1 MNIYSIEEIIKAS
14 NSILKKKDTPVYK
27 NIELNKI
34 KKIDNKKKPLLIPNK
49 DSIKRVPVII
59 HNVNN
64 DELLDKLYN
73 FFKNK
78 VKKNTIKLIIELK
91 EELVSL
97 GNKIVV
103 LKFHGEE
110 KDKSNILLKSDI
122 LNLVNEKNKI
132 KYELKKEIINTNL
145 LQVENKNLKSKYLDL
160 ESNLKTLKN
169 EKYELKKE
177 IINTN
182 LLQVE
187 NKNLKSKY
195 LDLESNLKT
204 LKNEKYELKKEIIN
218 TNLLQVENK
227 NLKSK
232 YLDLESNLK
241 TLKNEKYE
249 LKKETDELQ
258 VLTNTLKLPKNL
270 IEEKNKQIVNLKNKI
285 IFYQEDSLRINNEL
299 MNSQKKLKNINL
311 EISNLKNE
319 RINFI
324 EKVNS
329 INKVIK
335 GENVVSNAFED
346 SIASQIDYNKNK
358 EKINKNNLNNEIK
371 KIFDK

>member
-14 NSILKKKDTPVYK
+14 NSILKQKDTPAYK
-27 NIELNKI
+27 NIELNEN
-34 KKIDNKKKPLLIPNK
+34 KKTNNEKKPLFIPNK
-49 DSIKRVPVII
+49 NFIKRVPVII
-59 HNVNN
+59 HNVNK

-78 VKKNTIKLIIELK
+78 VKRNTIKLIIELK

-110 KDKSNILLKSDI
+110 KDKSNILLKEDI

-132 KYELKKEIINTNL
+132 KYELKKKIINTNL
-145 LQVENKNLKSKYLDL
+145 LQVENKDLKSKYLDL

-187 NKNLKSKY
+187 NK
-195 LDLESNLKT
+195 D
-204 LKNEKYELKKEIIN
+204 
-218 TNLLQVENK
+218 
-227 NLKSK
+227 LKSK

-249 LKKETDELQ
+249 LKKETDKLQ
-258 VLTNTLKLPKNL
+258 VLTNTLKLPKNV
-270 IEEKNKQIVNLKNKI
+270 IEEKNEQIENLKNKI

-299 MNSQKKLKNINL
+299 MNSQKKSKNINL

-324 EKVNS
+324 EKINS

-335 GENVVSNAFED
+335 GENVVSNAFENSVKPKVEILD
-346 SIASQIDYNKNK
+346 HK
-358 EKINKNNLNNEIK
+358 KNNTLDINSEVAN
-371 KIFDK
+371 IFNKQ

>member
-14 NSILKKKDTPVYK
+14 NSILKKKGTPSY
-27 NIELNKI
+27 NNEELNI
-34 KKIDNKKKPLLIPNK
+34 VKKTNNEKKHLLIPNK
-49 DSIKRVPVII
+49 DFIKRVPVII
-59 HNVNN
+59 HNVNK

-78 VKKNTIKLIIELK
+78 VKRNTIKLIIELK

-110 KDKSNILLKSDI
+110 KDKSNILLKEDI

-145 LQVENKNLKSKYLDL
+145 LQVENKD
-160 ESNLKTLKN
+160 
-169 EKYELKKE
+169 
-177 IINTN
+177 
-182 LLQVE
+182 
-187 NKNLKSKY
+187 
-195 LDLESNLKT
+195 
-204 LKNEKYELKKEIIN
+204 
-218 TNLLQVENK
+218 
-227 NLKSK
+227 LKSK

-249 LKKETDELQ
+249 LKKETDKLQ
-258 VLTNTLKLPKNL
+258 VLTNTLKLPENV
-270 IEEKNKQIVNLKNKI
+270 IEEKNKQIENLKNKI

-299 MNSQKKLKNINL
+299 LNSQKKAKNINL

-319 RINFI
+319 RISFI

-335 GENVVSNAFED
+335 GENVVSNAFEN
-346 SIASQIDYNKNK
+346 SVKPK
-358 EKINKNNLNNEIK
+358 EEILDHKKNNTLDINSEVAN
-371 KIFDK
+371 IFNKQ

>member
-1 MNIYSIEEIIKAS
+1 MNIYSIEEIINAS
-14 NSILKKKDTPVYK
+14 NSILKKKDTPVYN

-34 KKIDNKKKPLLIPNK
+34 KKINNKKKPLLIQNK
-49 DSIKRVPVII
+49 NFIKRVPVVI
-59 HNVNN
+59 HNVNK
-64 DELLDKLYN
+64 DELLDELYN

-97 GNKIVV
+97 RNKISV

-110 KDKSNILLKSDI
+110 KDKSNILLKDDI

-132 KYELKKEIINTNL
+132 IYNLKKEVINTNL
-145 LQVENKNLKSKYLDL
+145 LQVENKNLESNSLKL

-169 EKYELKKE
+169 EKYELEKK
-177 IINTN
+177 
-182 LLQVE
+182 
-187 NKNLKSKY
+187 
-195 LDLESNLKT
+195 
-204 LKNEKYELKKEIIN
+204 
-218 TNLLQVENK
+218 
-227 NLKSK
+227 
-232 YLDLESNLK
+232 
-241 TLKNEKYE
+241 
-249 LKKETDELQ
+249 TDKLQ
-258 VLTNTLKLPKNL
+258 VLTNTLKLPKNV
-270 IEEKNKQIVNLKNKI
+270 IEEKNKQIENLENKI

-299 MNSQKKLKNINL
+299 LNYQKKSKNINL

-319 RINFI
+319 RISFI

-346 SIASQIDYNKNK
+346 SKASEIDYNKNK

-371 KIFDK
+371 RIFDK

>member
-14 NSILKKKDTPVYK
+14 NSILKKKGTPSY
-27 NIELNKI
+27 NNEELNI
-34 KKIDNKKKPLLIPNK
+34 VKKTNNEKKHLLIPNK
-49 DSIKRVPVII
+49 DFIKRVPVII
-59 HNVNN
+59 HNVNK

-110 KDKSNILLKSDI
+110 KDKSNILLKDDI

-132 KYELKKEIINTNL
+132 KYNLKKEIINTNL

-160 ESNLKTLKN
+160 ENNLKTLKN

-195 LDLESNLKT
+195 LDLENNLKT
-204 LKNEKYELKKEIIN
+204 LENEKY
-218 TNLLQVENK
+218 V
-227 NLKSK
+227 
-232 YLDLESNLK
+232 LE
-241 TLKNEKYE
+241 
-249 LKKETDELQ
+249 KETDKLK
-258 VLTNTLKLPKNL
+258 VLTNTLKLPENV
-270 IEEKNKQIVNLKNKI
+270 IEEKNKQIENLKNKI

-299 MNSQKKLKNINL
+299 LNSQKKAKNINL

-319 RINFI
+319 RISFI

-335 GENVVSNAFED
+335 GENVVSNAFENSVKPKVEILD
-346 SIASQIDYNKNK
+346 HK
-358 EKINKNNLNNEIK
+358 KNNTLDINSEVAN
-371 KIFDK
+371 IFNKQ

>member
-1 MNIYSIEEIIKAS
+1 MN
-14 NSILKKKDTPVYK
+14 
-27 NIELNKI
+27 
-34 KKIDNKKKPLLIPNK
+34 
-49 DSIKRVPVII
+49 
-59 HNVNN
+59 
-64 DELLDKLYN
+64 
-73 FFKNK
+73 
-78 VKKNTIKLIIELK
+78 
-91 EELVSL
+91 
-97 GNKIVV
+97 
-103 LKFHGEE
+103 
-110 KDKSNILLKSDI
+110 
-122 LNLVNEKNKI
+122 
-132 KYELKKEIINTNL
+132 LKKEIINTNL
-145 LQVENKNLKSKYLDL
+145 LQVENKDLKSKYLDL

-187 NKNLKSKY
+187 NK
-195 LDLESNLKT
+195 D
-204 LKNEKYELKKEIIN
+204 
-218 TNLLQVENK
+218 
-227 NLKSK
+227 LKSK

-249 LKKETDELQ
+249 LKKETDKLQ
-258 VLTNTLKLPKNL
+258 VLTNTLKLPENV
-270 IEEKNKQIVNLKNKI
+270 IEEKNEQIENLKNKI

-299 MNSQKKLKNINL
+299 LNSQKKSKNINL

>member
-14 NSILKKKDTPVYK
+14 NSILKKKDTPVYD
-27 NIELNKI
+27 NIEFNNF
-34 KKIDNKKKPLLIPNK
+34 KKTNNEKKPLFIPNK
-49 DSIKRVPVII
+49 NFIKRVPVII
-59 HNVNN
+59 HNVNK

-78 VKKNTIKLIIELK
+78 VKRNTIKLIIELK

-110 KDKSNILLKSDI
+110 KDKSNILLKEDI

-145 LQVENKNLKSKYLDL
+145 LQVENKD
-160 ESNLKTLKN
+160 
-169 EKYELKKE
+169 
-177 IINTN
+177 
-182 LLQVE
+182 
-187 NKNLKSKY
+187 
-195 LDLESNLKT
+195 
-204 LKNEKYELKKEIIN
+204 
-218 TNLLQVENK
+218 
-227 NLKSK
+227 LKSK

-249 LKKETDELQ
+249 LKKETDKLQ
-258 VLTNTLKLPKNL
+258 VLTNTLKLPENV
-270 IEEKNKQIVNLKNKI
+270 IEEKNKQIENLKNKI

-299 MNSQKKLKNINL
+299 LNSQKKAKNINL

-319 RINFI
+319 RISFI

>member
-1 MNIYSIEEIIKAS
+1 MNIYSIKEIIKAS
-14 NSILKKKDTPVYK
+14 NSILKKKDTPSY
-27 NIELNKI
+27 NNEELNI
-34 KKIDNKKKPLLIPNK
+34 VKKTNNEKKHLLIPNK
-49 DSIKRVPVII
+49 DFIKRVPVII
-59 HNVNN
+59 HNVNK

-110 KDKSNILLKSDI
+110 KDKSNILLKEDI

-145 LQVENKNLKSKYLDL
+145 LQVENKD
-160 ESNLKTLKN
+160 
-169 EKYELKKE
+169 
-177 IINTN
+177 
-182 LLQVE
+182 
-187 NKNLKSKY
+187 
-195 LDLESNLKT
+195 
-204 LKNEKYELKKEIIN
+204 
-218 TNLLQVENK
+218 
-227 NLKSK
+227 LKSK

-249 LKKETDELQ
+249 LKKETDKLQ
-258 VLTNTLKLPKNL
+258 VLTNTLKLPKNV
-270 IEEKNKQIVNLKNKI
+270 IEEKNTQIENLKNKI

-299 MNSQKKLKNINL
+299 LNSQKKSKHINL

-335 GENVVSNAFED
+335 GENVVSNAFENSVKPKVEIVD
-346 SIASQIDYNKNK
+346 HK
-358 EKINKNNLNNEIK
+358 KNNTLDINSEVA
-371 KIFDK
+371 KIFNKQ

>member
-14 NSILKKKDTPVYK
+14 NSILKKKDTPVY
-27 NIELNKI
+27 NSIELNKI
-34 KKIDNKKKPLLIPNK
+34 EKINNKKKPLIIPNK
-49 DSIKRVPVII
+49 DFIKRVPVII
-59 HNVNN
+59 HNVNK

-103 LKFHGEE
+103 LKFHGDE
-110 KDKSNILLKSDI
+110 KDKSNILLKNDI

-132 KYELKKEIINTNL
+132 KYNFKKEIINTNL
-145 LQVENKNLKSKYLDL
+145 LEVKNKNLESKYLDL

-177 IINTN
+177 N
-182 LLQVE
+182 
-187 NKNLKSKY
+187 
-195 LDLESNLKT
+195 
-204 LKNEKYELKKEIIN
+204 
-218 TNLLQVENK
+218 
-227 NLKSK
+227 
-232 YLDLESNLK
+232 
-241 TLKNEKYE
+241 
-249 LKKETDELQ
+249 DELQ
-258 VLTNTLKLPKNL
+258 VLTNTLKLPKNV
-270 IEEKNKQIVNLKNKI
+270 IEEKNTQIENLKNKI

-299 MNSQKKLKNINL
+299 LNSQKKAKNINL
-311 EISNLKNE
+311 EINNLKNE
-319 RINFI
+319 RISFI
-324 EKVNS
+324 EKVKS

-346 SIASQIDYNKNK
+346 SEVSQIDYNKNK
-358 EKINKNNLNNEIK
+358 EKINKNNLNNEVK

>member
-14 NSILKKKDTPVYK
+14 NSILKKKDTPVYN
-27 NIELNKI
+27 NIKLNKI
-34 KKIDNKKKPLLIPNK
+34 KKIDNKKKPLLIQNK
-49 DSIKRVPVII
+49 NFIKRVPVII
-59 HNVNN
+59 HNVNK

-110 KDKSNILLKSDI
+110 KDKSNILLKEDI

-132 KYELKKEIINTNL
+132 KYELKKEIIN
-145 LQVENKNLKSKYLDL
+145 
-160 ESNLKTLKN
+160 
-169 EKYELKKE
+169 
-177 IINTN
+177 I
-182 LLQVE
+182 
-187 NKNLKSKY
+187 
-195 LDLESNLKT
+195 
-204 LKNEKYELKKEIIN
+204 
-218 TNLLQVENK
+218 NLLQVENK

-299 MNSQKKLKNINL
+299 LNSQKKAKNINL

-319 RINFI
+319 RIDFI

-346 SIASQIDYNKNK
+346 SEANQIDYNKNK
-358 EKINKNNLNNEIK
+358 EKINKNNLDNQIQ

>member
-1 MNIYSIEEIIKAS
+1 MNIYSIEEIIEAS
-14 NSILKKKDTPVYK
+14 NSILKKKDTPFYK
-27 NIELNKI
+27 NVELNKV
-34 KKIDNKKKPLLIPNK
+34 KKTNDEKKPLLIQNK
-49 DSIKRVPVII
+49 DFIKRVPVII
-59 HNVNN
+59 HNVNK
-64 DELLDKLYN
+64 DELLDKLYS

-103 LKFHGEE
+103 LKFHEEE
-110 KDKSNILLKSDI
+110 KDKSNILLKDDI
-122 LNLVNEKNKI
+122 LNLVNEKNNI
-132 KYELKKEIINTNL
+132 KYQFKKEIINTNL

-169 EKYELKKE
+169 EKYELEKK
-177 IINTN
+177 N
-182 LLQVE
+182 
-187 NKNLKSKY
+187 
-195 LDLESNLKT
+195 
-204 LKNEKYELKKEIIN
+204 
-218 TNLLQVENK
+218 
-227 NLKSK
+227 
-232 YLDLESNLK
+232 
-241 TLKNEKYE
+241 
-249 LKKETDELQ
+249 DELQ
-258 VLTNTLKLPKNL
+258 VLTNTLKLPKNV
-270 IEEKNKQIVNLKNKI
+270 IEEKNTEIENLKNKI

-299 MNSQKKLKNINL
+299 LNYQKKLKNINL

-335 GENVVSNAFED
+335 GENIVSNVFDD
-346 SIASQIDYNKNK
+346 SEVSQIDYNKNK
-358 EKINKNNLNNEIK
+358 ERLDKNNLNNEIK

>member
-14 NSILKKKDTPVYK
+14 NSILKKKGTPSY
-27 NIELNKI
+27 NNEELNI
-34 KKIDNKKKPLLIPNK
+34 VKKTNNEKKHLLIPNK
-49 DSIKRVPVII
+49 DFIKRVPVII
-59 HNVNN
+59 HNVNK

-110 KDKSNILLKSDI
+110 KDKSNILLKDDI

-132 KYELKKEIINTNL
+132 KYN
-145 LQVENKNLKSKYLDL
+145 
-160 ESNLKTLKN
+160 
-169 EKYELKKE
+169 
-177 IINTN
+177 
-182 LLQVE
+182 
-187 NKNLKSKY
+187 
-195 LDLESNLKT
+195 
-204 LKNEKYELKKEIIN
+204 LKKEIIN

-249 LKKETDELQ
+249 LKKETDKLQ
-258 VLTNTLKLPKNL
+258 VLTNTLKLPENV
-270 IEEKNKQIVNLKNKI
+270 IEEKNKQIENLKNKI

-299 MNSQKKLKNINL
+299 LNSQKKAKNINL

-319 RINFI
+319 RISFI

-335 GENVVSNAFED
+335 GENVVSNAFENSVKPKVEILD
-346 SIASQIDYNKNK
+346 HK
-358 EKINKNNLNNEIK
+358 KNNTLDINSEVAN
-371 KIFDK
+371 IFNKQ

>member
-14 NSILKKKDTPVYK
+14 NSILKKKDTPVY
-27 NIELNKI
+27 NDIELNKI
-34 KKIDNKKKPLLIPNK
+34 KKINNKKKPLLIQKK
-49 DSIKRVPVII
+49 DFIKRVPVII
-59 HNVNN
+59 HNVNK

-110 KDKSNILLKSDI
+110 KDKSNILLKEDI

-145 LQVENKNLKSKYLDL
+145 LQVENKD
-160 ESNLKTLKN
+160 
-169 EKYELKKE
+169 
-177 IINTN
+177 
-182 LLQVE
+182 
-187 NKNLKSKY
+187 
-195 LDLESNLKT
+195 
-204 LKNEKYELKKEIIN
+204 
-218 TNLLQVENK
+218 
-227 NLKSK
+227 LKSK

-249 LKKETDELQ
+249 LKKETDKLQ
-258 VLTNTLKLPKNL
+258 VLTNTLKLPENV
-270 IEEKNKQIVNLKNKI
+270 IEEKNEQIENLKNKI

>member
-14 NSILKKKDTPVYK
+14 NSILKKKGTPSY
-27 NIELNKI
+27 NNEELNI
-34 KKIDNKKKPLLIPNK
+34 VKKTNNEKKHLLIPNK
-49 DSIKRVPVII
+49 DFIKRVPVII
-59 HNVNN
+59 HNVNK

-110 KDKSNILLKSDI
+110 KDKSNILLKDDI

-132 KYELKKEIINTNL
+132 KYNLKKEIINTNL

-160 ESNLKTLKN
+160 ENNLKTLEN
-169 EKYELKKE
+169 EKY
-177 IINTN
+177 
-182 LLQVE
+182 V
-187 NKNLKSKY
+187 
-195 LDLESNLKT
+195 LE
-204 LKNEKYELKKEIIN
+204 
-218 TNLLQVENK
+218 
-227 NLKSK
+227 
-232 YLDLESNLK
+232 
-241 TLKNEKYE
+241 
-249 LKKETDELQ
+249 KETDKLK
-258 VLTNTLKLPKNL
+258 VLTNTLKLPENV
-270 IEEKNKQIVNLKNKI
+270 IEEKNKQIENLKNKI

-299 MNSQKKLKNINL
+299 LNSQKKAKNINL

-319 RINFI
+319 RISFI

-335 GENVVSNAFED
+335 GENVVSNAFENSVKPKVEILD
-346 SIASQIDYNKNK
+346 HK
-358 EKINKNNLNNEIK
+358 KNNTLDINNEVANIFAK
-371 KIFDK
+371 K

>member
-14 NSILKKKDTPVYK
+14 NSILKKKGTPSY
-27 NIELNKI
+27 NNEELNI
-34 KKIDNKKKPLLIPNK
+34 VKKTNNEKKHLLIPNK
-49 DSIKRVPVII
+49 DFIKRVPVII
-59 HNVNN
+59 HNVNK
-64 DELLDKLYN
+64 DELLDELYN

-110 KDKSNILLKSDI
+110 KDKSNILLKDDI

-132 KYELKKEIINTNL
+132 KYNLKKEIINTNL

-160 ESNLKTLKN
+160 EN
-169 EKYELKKE
+169 
-177 IINTN
+177 
-182 LLQVE
+182 
-187 NKNLKSKY
+187 
-195 LDLESNLKT
+195 
-204 LKNEKYELKKEIIN
+204 
-218 TNLLQVENK
+218 
-227 NLKSK
+227 
-232 YLDLESNLK
+232 NLK

-249 LKKETDELQ
+249 LKKETDKLK
-258 VLTNTLKLPKNL
+258 VLTNTLKLPENV
-270 IEEKNKQIVNLKNKI
+270 IEEKNKQIENLKNKI

-299 MNSQKKLKNINL
+299 LNSQKKAKNINL

-319 RINFI
+319 RISFI

-346 SIASQIDYNKNK
+346 SEVNKIDYNKNK

>member
-14 NSILKKKDTPVYK
+14 NSILKKKDNSVY
-27 NIELNKI
+27 NNTELNKI
-34 KKIDNKKKPLLIPNK
+34 KKINNKKKPTLIQNK
-49 DSIKRVPVII
+49 DFIKRVPVII
-59 HNVNN
+59 HNVNK

-110 KDKSNILLKSDI
+110 KDKSNILLKDDI

-177 IINTN
+177 
-182 LLQVE
+182 
-187 NKNLKSKY
+187 
-195 LDLESNLKT
+195 
-204 LKNEKYELKKEIIN
+204 
-218 TNLLQVENK
+218 
-227 NLKSK
+227 
-232 YLDLESNLK
+232 
-241 TLKNEKYE
+241 
-249 LKKETDELQ
+249 TDKLQ
-258 VLTNTLKLPKNL
+258 VLTNTLKLPKNV
-270 IEEKNKQIVNLKNKI
+270 IEEKNTQIENLKNKI

-299 MNSQKKLKNINL
+299 LNSQKKAKNINL

>member
-14 NSILKKKDTPVYK
+14 NSILKKKGTPSH
-27 NIELNKI
+27 NNEELNI
-34 KKIDNKKKPLLIPNK
+34 VKKTNNEKKHLLIPNK
-49 DSIKRVPVII
+49 DFIKRVPVII
-59 HNVNN
+59 HNVNK
-64 DELLDKLYN
+64 DELLDELYN

-110 KDKSNILLKSDI
+110 KDKSNILLKEDI

-169 EKYELKKE
+169 EKYELEKK
-177 IINTN
+177 
-182 LLQVE
+182 
-187 NKNLKSKY
+187 
-195 LDLESNLKT
+195 
-204 LKNEKYELKKEIIN
+204 
-218 TNLLQVENK
+218 
-227 NLKSK
+227 
-232 YLDLESNLK
+232 
-241 TLKNEKYE
+241 
-249 LKKETDELQ
+249 TDELQ
-258 VLTNTLKLPKNL
+258 VLTNTLKLPKNV
-270 IEEKNKQIVNLKNKI
+270 IEEKNEQIENLKNKI

-346 SIASQIDYNKNK
+346 TKASQIDYNKKK

>member
-14 NSILKKKDTPVYK
+14 NSILKKKDTPVY
-27 NIELNKI
+27 NSIELNKI
-34 KKIDNKKKPLLIPNK
+34 EKINNKKKPLLIPNK
-49 DSIKRVPVII
+49 DFIKRVPVII
-59 HNVNN
+59 HNVNK

-97 GNKIVV
+97 GNKISV

-110 KDKSNILLKSDI
+110 KDKSNILLKGDI
-122 LNLVNEKNKI
+122 LNLVNEKNMI
-132 KYELKKEIINTNL
+132 KYNLKKEIINTNL

-160 ESNLKTLKN
+160 ESNLKTLMN

-204 LKNEKYELKKEIIN
+204 LM
-218 TNLLQVENK
+218 
-227 NLKSK
+227 
-232 YLDLESNLK
+232 
-241 TLKNEKYE
+241 NEKYE

-258 VLTNTLKLPKNL
+258 VLTNTLKLPKNA
-270 IEEKNKQIVNLKNKI
+270 IEEKNKQIENLKNKI

-299 MNSQKKLKNINL
+299 LNSQKKSKNINL

-319 RINFI
+319 RVNLI
-324 EKVNS
+324 EKINS
-329 INKVIK
+329 INEFIK
-335 GENVVSNAFED
+335 GDNVISNPFENSKENEINYD
-346 SIASQIDYNKNK
+346 HK
-358 EKINKNNLNNEIK
+358 EKITSKNLNNQIK
-371 KIFDK
+371 EIFDKQ

>member
-1 MNIYSIEEIIKAS
+1 MNIYSIEEIINAS
-14 NSILKKKDTPVYK
+14 NSILKKKDTPVYN

-34 KKIDNKKKPLLIPNK
+34 KKINNKKKLLLIPNK
-49 DSIKRVPVII
+49 DFIKRVPVII
-59 HNVNN
+59 HNVNK

-103 LKFHGEE
+103 LKFHGDE
-110 KDKSNILLKSDI
+110 KDKSNILLKNDI

-132 KYELKKEIINTNL
+132 KYNFKKEIINTNL
-145 LQVENKNLKSKYLDL
+145 LEVKNKNLESKYLDL

-177 IINTN
+177 N
-182 LLQVE
+182 
-187 NKNLKSKY
+187 
-195 LDLESNLKT
+195 
-204 LKNEKYELKKEIIN
+204 
-218 TNLLQVENK
+218 
-227 NLKSK
+227 
-232 YLDLESNLK
+232 
-241 TLKNEKYE
+241 
-249 LKKETDELQ
+249 DELQ
-258 VLTNTLKLPKNL
+258 VLTNTLKLPKNV
-270 IEEKNKQIVNLKNKI
+270 IEEKNKQIENLKNKI

-299 MNSQKKLKNINL
+299 MNSQKKSKNINL

-329 INKVIK
+329 INDVIKEQNIVSNVFINDIKENKIKVIESSKKTENDKIELDKTIK
-335 GENVVSNAFED
+335 G
-346 SIASQIDYNKNK
+346 
-358 EKINKNNLNNEIK
+358 
-371 KIFDK
+371 IFS

>member
-14 NSILKKKDTPVYK
+14 NSILKKKDTPVYN

-34 KKIDNKKKPLLIPNK
+34 KKIDNEKKPLLIQNK

-59 HNVNN
+59 HNVNKE
-64 DELLDKLYN
+64 ELLNKLYN

-103 LKFHGEE
+103 LKFHGDE
-110 KDKSNILLKSDI
+110 KDKSNILLKDDI

-132 KYELKKEIINTNL
+132 KYK
-145 LQVENKNLKSKYLDL
+145 
-160 ESNLKTLKN
+160 
-169 EKYELKKE
+169 
-177 IINTN
+177 
-182 LLQVE
+182 
-187 NKNLKSKY
+187 
-195 LDLESNLKT
+195 
-204 LKNEKYELKKEIIN
+204 LKKEIIN

-249 LKKETDELQ
+249 LKKETDKLQ
-258 VLTNTLKLPKNL
+258 DLTNTLKLPENV
-270 IEEKNKQIVNLKNKI
+270 IEEKNKQIKNLKNKI
-285 IFYQEDSLRINNEL
+285 IFYQDDSLRINNEL
-299 MNSQKKLKNINL
+299 LNSQKKSKNINL

-335 GENVVSNAFED
+335 GENVVSNVFEEIKV
-346 SIASQIDYNKNK
+346 SHIDYNKNN
-358 EKINKNNLNNEIK
+358 EKINKNYLNNEIK
-371 KIFDK
+371 KYLISKLFLK

>member
-14 NSILKKKDTPVYK
+14 NSILKKKGTPSY
-27 NIELNKI
+27 NNEELNI
-34 KKIDNKKKPLLIPNK
+34 VKKTNNEKKHLLIPNK
-49 DSIKRVPVII
+49 DFIKRVPVII
-59 HNVNN
+59 HNVNK

-110 KDKSNILLKSDI
+110 KDKSNILLKDDI

-132 KYELKKEIINTNL
+132 KYN
-145 LQVENKNLKSKYLDL
+145 
-160 ESNLKTLKN
+160 
-169 EKYELKKE
+169 
-177 IINTN
+177 
-182 LLQVE
+182 
-187 NKNLKSKY
+187 
-195 LDLESNLKT
+195 
-204 LKNEKYELKKEIIN
+204 LKKEIIN

-249 LKKETDELQ
+249 LKKETDKLQ
-258 VLTNTLKLPKNL
+258 VLTNTLKLPENV
-270 IEEKNKQIVNLKNKI
+270 IEEKNKQIENLKNKI

-299 MNSQKKLKNINL
+299 LNSQKKAKNINL

-319 RINFI
+319 RISFI

>member
-14 NSILKKKDTPVYK
+14 NSILKQKDTPAYK
-27 NIELNKI
+27 NIELNEN
-34 KKIDNKKKPLLIPNK
+34 KKTNNEKKPLFIPNK
-49 DSIKRVPVII
+49 NFIKRVPVII
-59 HNVNN
+59 HNVNK

-78 VKKNTIKLIIELK
+78 VKRNTIKLIIELK

-110 KDKSNILLKSDI
+110 KDKSNILLKEDI

-145 LQVENKNLKSKYLDL
+145 LQVENKD
-160 ESNLKTLKN
+160 
-169 EKYELKKE
+169 
-177 IINTN
+177 
-182 LLQVE
+182 
-187 NKNLKSKY
+187 
-195 LDLESNLKT
+195 
-204 LKNEKYELKKEIIN
+204 
-218 TNLLQVENK
+218 
-227 NLKSK
+227 LKSK

-249 LKKETDELQ
+249 LKKETDKLQ
-258 VLTNTLKLPKNL
+258 VLTNTLKLPKNV
-270 IEEKNKQIVNLKNKI
+270 IEEKNEQIENLKNKI

-299 MNSQKKLKNINL
+299 MNSQKKSKNINL

-324 EKVNS
+324 EKINS

-335 GENVVSNAFED
+335 GENVVSNAFENSVKPKVEIVD
-346 SIASQIDYNKNK
+346 HK
-358 EKINKNNLNNEIK
+358 KNNTLDINNEVAN
-371 KIFDK
+371 IFNKQ

>member
-14 NSILKKKDTPVYK
+14 NSILKKKDTPFYNNV
-27 NIELNKI
+27 ELNKV
-34 KKIDNKKKPLLIPNK
+34 KKTNDEKKPLLIQNK
-49 DSIKRVPVII
+49 DFIKRVPVII
-59 HNVNN
+59 HNVNK
-64 DELLDKLYN
+64 DELLDKLYS

-110 KDKSNILLKSDI
+110 KDKSNILLKDDI

-132 KYELKKEIINTNL
+132 KYQLKKEIINTNL

-169 EKYELKKE
+169 EKHEFKKE
-177 IINTN
+177 IININ

-204 LKNEKYELKKEIIN
+204 LKNEKYELE
-218 TNLLQVENK
+218 
-227 NLKSK
+227 
-232 YLDLESNLK
+232 
-241 TLKNEKYE
+241 
-249 LKKETDELQ
+249 KETDELQ
-258 VLTNTLKLPKNL
+258 VLTNTLKLPKNV
-270 IEEKNKQIVNLKNKI
+270 IEEKNTQIENLKNKI

-299 MNSQKKLKNINL
+299 LNSQKKSKNINL

-329 INKVIK
+329 INEVIK
-335 GENVVSNAFED
+335 GENIILNTFIVEKAKNQND
-346 SIASQIDYNKNK
+346 INIKNK
-358 EKINKNNLNNEIK
+358 IDINK
-371 KIFDK
+371 KIRDIFNKI

>member
-1 MNIYSIEEIIKAS
+1 MNIYSIEEIINAS
-14 NSILKKKDTPVYK
+14 NSILKKKDTPVYN

-34 KKIDNKKKPLLIPNK
+34 KKINNKKKPLLIQNK
-49 DSIKRVPVII
+49 NFIKRVPVVI
-59 HNVNN
+59 HNVNK

-97 GNKIVV
+97 RNKISV

-110 KDKSNILLKSDI
+110 KDKSNILLKDDI

-132 KYELKKEIINTNL
+132 KYN
-145 LQVENKNLKSKYLDL
+145 
-160 ESNLKTLKN
+160 
-169 EKYELKKE
+169 
-177 IINTN
+177 
-182 LLQVE
+182 
-187 NKNLKSKY
+187 
-195 LDLESNLKT
+195 
-204 LKNEKYELKKEIIN
+204 LKKEIIN

-249 LKKETDELQ
+249 LKKETDKLQ
-258 VLTNTLKLPKNL
+258 VLTNTLKLPKNI
-270 IEEKNKQIVNLKNKI
+270 IEEKNKKIENLENKI

-299 MNSQKKLKNINL
+299 LNSQKKSKNINL
-311 EISNLKNE
+311 EINNLKDE
-319 RINFI
+319 RINLI
-324 EKVNS
+324 EKINS
-329 INKVIK
+329 INDAIK
-335 GENVVSNAFED
+335 GENIVSNVFINDVKENHTV
-346 SIASQIDYNKNK
+346 IEASKKTEND
-358 EKINKNNLNNEIK
+358 KIKLDKTIK
-371 KIFDK
+371 GIFSK

>member
-1 MNIYSIEEIIKAS
+1 M
-14 NSILKKKDTPVYK
+14 
-27 NIELNKI
+27 
-34 KKIDNKKKPLLIPNK
+34 
-49 DSIKRVPVII
+49 PVII
-59 HNVNN
+59 HNVNKE
-64 DELLDKLYN
+64 ELLNKLYN

-110 KDKSNILLKSDI
+110 KDKSNILLKDDI

-132 KYELKKEIINTNL
+132 KYNLKKEIINTNL
-145 LQVENKNLKSKYLDL
+145 LQVENKD
-160 ESNLKTLKN
+160 
-169 EKYELKKE
+169 
-177 IINTN
+177 
-182 LLQVE
+182 
-187 NKNLKSKY
+187 
-195 LDLESNLKT
+195 
-204 LKNEKYELKKEIIN
+204 
-218 TNLLQVENK
+218 
-227 NLKSK
+227 LKSK

-249 LKKETDELQ
+249 LKKETDKLQ
-258 VLTNTLKLPKNL
+258 VLTNTLKLPENV
-270 IEEKNKQIVNLKNKI
+270 IEEKNEQIENLKNKI

>member
-14 NSILKKKDTPVYK
+14 NSILKKKDTPVY
-27 NIELNKI
+27 NSIELNKI
-34 KKIDNKKKPLLIPNK
+34 EKINNKKKPLLIPNK
-49 DSIKRVPVII
+49 DFIKRVPVII
-59 HNVNN
+59 HNVNK

-97 GNKIVV
+97 GNKNSV

-110 KDKSNILLKSDI
+110 KDKSNILLKGDI

-145 LQVENKNLKSKYLDL
+145 LQGENKNLESKYLDL
-160 ESNLKTLKN
+160 ESNLKTVKN

-177 IINTN
+177 
-182 LLQVE
+182 
-187 NKNLKSKY
+187 KDK
-195 LDLESNLKT
+195 
-204 LKNEKYELKKEIIN
+204 
-218 TNLLQVENK
+218 
-227 NLKSK
+227 
-232 YLDLESNLK
+232 
-241 TLKNEKYE
+241 
-249 LKKETDELQ
+249 LQ
-258 VLTNTLKLPKNL
+258 VLTNTLKLPKNV
-270 IEEKNKQIVNLKNKI
+270 IEEKNKQIENLENKI

-299 MNSQKKLKNINL
+299 MNSQKKSKNINL
-311 EISNLKNE
+311 EISNLKDE

-346 SIASQIDYNKNK
+346 TKANQVDYNKNK
-358 EKINKNNLNNEIK
+358 EKISKNNLNNQIK
-371 KIFDK
+371 EIFDNK

>member
-14 NSILKKKDTPVYK
+14 NSILKKKDTPVYN

-34 KKIDNKKKPLLIPNK
+34 KKIDNEKKPLLIQNK

-59 HNVNN
+59 HNVNKE
-64 DELLDKLYN
+64 ELLNKLYN

-110 KDKSNILLKSDI
+110 KDKSNILLKDDI

-132 KYELKKEIINTNL
+132 KYNLKKEIINTNL
-145 LQVENKNLKSKYLDL
+145 LQVENKD
-160 ESNLKTLKN
+160 
-169 EKYELKKE
+169 
-177 IINTN
+177 
-182 LLQVE
+182 
-187 NKNLKSKY
+187 
-195 LDLESNLKT
+195 
-204 LKNEKYELKKEIIN
+204 
-218 TNLLQVENK
+218 
-227 NLKSK
+227 LKSK

-249 LKKETDELQ
+249 LKKETDKLQ
-258 VLTNTLKLPKNL
+258 ILTNTLKLPENV
-270 IEEKNKQIVNLKNKI
+270 IEEKNKQIENLKNKI
-285 IFYQEDSLRINNEL
+285 IFYQDDSLRINNEL
-299 MNSQKKLKNINL
+299 MNSQKKSKNINL

-329 INKVIK
+329 ISKVIK

-346 SIASQIDYNKNK
+346 SKASQIDYNKNK
-358 EKINKNNLNNEIK
+358 EKISKNNLNNQIK
-371 KIFDK
+371 EIFDNK

>member
-14 NSILKKKDTPVYK
+14 NSILKKKDTPVYD
-27 NIELNKI
+27 NIEFNNF
-34 KKIDNKKKPLLIPNK
+34 KKTNNEKKPLFIPNK
-49 DSIKRVPVII
+49 NFIKRVPVII
-59 HNVNN
+59 HNVNK

-110 KDKSNILLKSDI
+110 KDKSNILLKDDI

-132 KYELKKEIINTNL
+132 KYNLKKEVINTNL
-145 LQVENKNLKSKYLDL
+145 LQVENKNLVLNS
-160 ESNLKTLKN
+160 LK
-169 EKYELKKE
+169 
-177 IINTN
+177 
-182 LLQVE
+182 
-187 NKNLKSKY
+187 
-195 LDLESNLKT
+195 
-204 LKNEKYELKKEIIN
+204 
-218 TNLLQVENK
+218 
-227 NLKSK
+227 
-232 YLDLESNLK
+232 LESNLK

-249 LKKETDELQ
+249 LKKETDKLQ
-258 VLTNTLKLPKNL
+258 VLTNTLKLPENV
-270 IEEKNKQIVNLKNKI
+270 IEEKNEQIENLKNKI

-299 MNSQKKLKNINL
+299 LNYQKKSKNINL

-324 EKVNS
+324 DKVNS

-346 SIASQIDYNKNK
+346 TKASQIDYNKNK